1 MNGDEEVLTP
11 ADDVAPP
18 VFDDG
23 SEEIEGEGAGET
35 VGESTDVGE
44 SYGPHPEIPRGRGRP
59 RRHKK
64 AYTPG
69 YVPVPPNHAPLPWED
84 KSLEWDGWCNAFA
97 WGKDPTL
104 RFILKRL
111 SPERSANGLMISGVL
126 ETREGTPCLLEEI
139 RTTYAGGVYEA
150 TITGIHP
157 LTQDN
162 TPRVLSRKRTQL
174 PGPPSQMD
182 GALPR
187 NALSARGGS
196 AESPIARTAMDM
208 MKGEFE
214 AMRRSRDDSP
224 RIVEKTLATVQQVS
238 EQRAKFAEV
247 SADARIKLMND
258 QLEDE
263 RKRGRALEDRL
274 RNAESEMM
282 RKASENQERLTE
294 AVQGAQNGSMA
305 ILTQL
310 LPTLTGGAAD
320 QVKQM
325 ALMYQG
331 REERQTSEY
340 KSIIQQMQGNFQSQ
354 MEARQT
360 LFLVQL
366 ETTKGQYESTVGM
379 LRQELQTA
387 RADVSSLQRR
397 LEELRGTLDA
407 KNQELITRTLDSKA
421 GKSAVEQM
429 TEFGGMFEAM
439 EMMKRAFGGGA
450 PPDDLDEIE
459 NPLTRK
465 LLKMGEG
472 AVQHLPAILQALKPG
487 SQQPPQ
493 PMPMP
498 PMLQQPMMQ
507 PQPQPQRRPVPA
519 PVPAPVPVPTAP
531 RVRKE
536 DVATALEFIANVV
549 TAGGDTPTPVEAVA
563 QTAVAQADNNVLRA
577 LSSRKPESVIAQLEA
592 QGMLHGPLLE
602 EKGKKYLT
610 ELLIALKKQFG
621 SDAVS

>member
-11 ADDVAPP
+11 AEDVAPP

-23 SEEIEGEGAGET
+23 SEEIDGEGE

-111 SPERSANGLMISGVL
+111 APERGANGLMISGVL

-174 PGPPSQMD
+174 PGPPNPMD

-187 NALSARGGS
+187 TALSARGGS

-238 EQRAKFAEV
+238 EQRARFAET
-247 SADARIKLMND
+247 SAESRIKAVNE
-258 QLEDE
+258 QLEDA
-263 RKRGRALEDRL
+263 RKRNHELEDRL

-282 RKASENQERLTE
+282 RKAAENQERLTE

-331 REERQTSEY
+331 REERQAAEY
-340 KSIIQQMQGNFQSQ
+340 KSIIQQMQSNFQSQ

-366 ETTKGQYESTVGM
+366 ETTKGQYESTIGM

-387 RADVSSLQRR
+387 RADVASLQRR
-397 LEELRGTLDA
+397 IEELRTALDT
-407 KNQELITRTLDSKA
+407 KNQELITRTLDSRV
-421 GKSAVEQM
+421 GKSPVEQM
-429 TEFGGMFEAM
+429 TELGTMFETM
-439 EMMKRAFGGGA
+439 ETMKGLFGGGRA
-450 PPDDLDEIE
+450 PDDLDEIE

-487 SQQPPQ
+487 GPQ
-493 PMPMP
+493 PMPQPMP

-519 PVPAPVPVPTAP
+519 PVPAPAPSAP

-536 DVATALEFIANVV
+536 DVATALEFIANVI

-563 QTAVAQADNNVLRA
+563 RTAVAQADNTVLRA

-602 EKGKKYLT
+602 EKGKAYLV
-610 ELLIALKKQFG
+610 ELLGALKKQLS
-621 SDAVS
+621 SDTVS